1 MPFALHCPNVFPF
14 GFAFLELKLV
24 VCEQTLANQN
34 NRTSFNLSRQSDAKP
49 MALLLFIS
57 MEIPA
62 LSIGCAFLSL
72 PRNDQKGLDWR
83 KLNLTELKREIEG
96 KGRIRWTT
104 YFDWLCEFFCQ
115 NLQLIRYS
123 CDVELTCESVNKN
136 FKNKLLKANGAV
148 WFVSNRSDL
157 EHFLLFSAW

>member
-1 MPFALHCPNVFPF
+1 MFPF

-49 MALLLFIS
+49 MARLLFIS

-72 PRNDQKGLDWR
+72 PRNDQKGLE
-83 KLNLTELKREIEG
+83 KTEL
-96 KGRIRWTT
+96 
-104 YFDWLCEFFCQ
+104 
-115 NLQLIRYS
+115 N
-123 CDVELTCESVNKN
+123 
-136 FKNKLLKANGAV
+136 
-148 WFVSNRSDL
+148 
-157 EHFLLFSAW
+157 

>member
-1 MPFALHCPNVFPF
+1 VPFALHCPNVFPF

-24 VCEQTLANQN
+24 VYEHTLANQN

-49 MALLLFIS
+49 MVLLLFNS
-57 MEIPA
+57 LEIPA

-96 KGRIRWTT
+96 KGRIR
-104 YFDWLCEFFCQ
+104 
-115 NLQLIRYS
+115 
-123 CDVELTCESVNKN
+123 
-136 FKNKLLKANGAV
+136 
-148 WFVSNRSDL
+148 
-157 EHFLLFSAW
+157 